1 MVVIMEDLHWA
12 DRSSLLLLQSLY
24 RLAEKYPILFINLFR
39 PGYWQ
44 GEDQSMDKIGELL
57 PIHYVELNIQPLDQQ
72 SGEALIG
79 NLLDIQSLPYTL
91 RQQII
96 ERSGGNPFFIEE
108 VIRSLID
115 ERAIVRKGESFAAT
129 EKIDTVVIPPTIN
142 GVLMAR
148 IDRLEERTRELVKV
162 ASVIGRSFF
171 DRVLKDVAASIED
184 IDKRIAYLKELQLIR
199 ERMRM
204 EELEYLFKHA
214 LAQEVAYE
222 STLLQQRKDLHRQV
236 ALSIEKLFQ
245 ERLHEFYGL
254 LAYHY
259 SRAEDLEKAEEWMT
273 KAGEEALRSSASSE
287 ALHYYQEALR
297 LYMNKYGAAADP
309 EKLAGFEK
317 NIAQAY
323 FNRGDYKNTVLYIDK
338 VFQRW
343 GRRLPKTQLGILTK
357 LAYDWSIIWLKLYW
371 PALRSKK
378 TPDKRVNEF
387 FDLGHK
393 EIYRPGLYKLQSIFH

>member
-1 MVVIMEDLHWA
+1 M
-12 DRSSLLLLQSLY
+12 
-24 RLAEKYPILFINLFR
+24 
-39 PGYWQ
+39 
-44 GEDQSMDKIGELL
+44 KISPWTGSVSCC
-57 PIHYVELNIQPLDQQ
+57 PNHYVELNIQPLDQQ
-72 SGEALIG
+72 AGEVLIN
-79 NLLDIQSLPYTL
+79 NLLEIQGLPYTL
-91 RQQII
+91 RRKII

-115 ERAIVRKGESFAAT
+115 EGAIVRKGESFGVT
-129 EKIDTVVIPPTIN
+129 EKIDTVLIPPTIN

-214 LAQEVAYE
+214 LAQEVAYQ

-245 ERLHEFYGL
+245 DRLHEFYGL
-254 LAYHY
+254 LASHY

-273 KAGEEALRSSASSE
+273 RAGGEGAAVLRLQRGTAL
-287 ALHYYQEALR
+287 LQEALR
-297 LYMNKYGAAADP
+297 LYINKSGASADP
-309 EKLAGFEK
+309 EKLSGFEK
-317 NIAQAY
+317 NIALAY
-323 FNRGDYKNTVLYIDK
+323 FNRGDHKNTVLYIDK

-343 GRRLPKTQLGILTK
+343 GRHLPGTQLGILTK
-357 LAYDWSIIWLKLYW
+357 LTYDWLTIWLKLSFSSV
-371 PALRSKK
+371 A
-378 TPDKRVNEF
+378 V
-387 FDLGHK
+387 
-393 EIYRPGLYKLQSIFH
+393 

>member
-1 MVVIMEDLHWA
+1 MCV
-12 DRSSLLLLQSLY
+12 
-24 RLAEKYPILFINLFR
+24 N
-39 PGYWQ
+39 
-44 GEDQSMDKIGELL
+44 
-57 PIHYVELNIQPLDQQ
+57 
-72 SGEALIG
+72 
-79 NLLDIQSLPYTL
+79 
-91 RQQII
+91 
-96 ERSGGNPFFIEE
+96 
-108 VIRSLID
+108 
-115 ERAIVRKGESFAAT
+115 GESFEVT

-245 ERLHEFYGL
+245 DRLHEFYGL

-273 KAGEEALRSSASSE
+273 RAGEEALRSSASSE

-317 NIAQAY
+317 NIALAY
-323 FNRGDYKNTVLYIDK
+323 FNRGDHKNTVLYIDK

-357 LAYDWSIIWLKLYW
+357 LAYDWLILWLKLYW
-371 PALRSKK
+371 PALRSKR

-387 FDLGHK
+387 FELALKKG
-393 EIYRPGLYKLQSIFH
+393 YRPSFY